1 MGVLYPRLLAEQA
14 RTMHELYRTLEIA
27 ELGRRAGMTHDS
39 SIFAAVGGDR
49 AGIDDL
55 AALRLAVVDL
65 ATGYGFPAESSRDA
79 RRDFDLRVAETLHS
93 GMHMVPAEAAAGDV
107 WAFLA
112 LVLLPDVAYWRYP
125 RPPGDRVLATDI
137 TRHVFGRLWWRAHLV
152 YSGGEVNPYGA
163 LGILGEAAFD
173 QIYARRK
180 ALGASPHLVKAIL
193 RTWADL
199 DLGDLDEREVLRG
212 FLQRLLRLSPFVVFD
227 ALDAE
232 TLDAELRVVVLETVD
247 AVRADR
253 PASGRIG

>member
-14 RTMHELYRTLEIA
+14 KTLHDLYRTLEIA
-27 ELGRRAGMTHDS
+27 ELGRRHSTVHDS

-49 AGIDDL
+49 AGIEDL
-55 AALRLAVVDL
+55 AALRVAVLQL
-65 ATGYGFPAESSRDA
+65 ATTQGFPGESTRDA
-79 RRDFDLRVAETLHS
+79 RRDFDLQVAEFLHS
-93 GMHMVPAEAAAGDV
+93 GMQMVPAEAAAGDV

-125 RPPGDRVLATDI
+125 QPPGDRVLGTDI

-152 YSGGEVNPYGA
+152 YSSDDAAPYGA

-193 RTWADL
+193 RTWAGL
-199 DLGDLDEREVLRG
+199 DLKDLDERDVLRG
-212 FLQRLLRLSPFVVFD
+212 FLQRLLRLSPFMIFD
-227 ALDAE
+227 ALDAV
-232 TLDAELRVVVLETVD
+232 TLDGELRIVALETVD
-247 AVRADR
+247 AIRANR
-253 PASGRIG
+253 PH

>member
-1 MGVLYPRLLAEQA
+1 MAEQA
-14 RTMHELYRTLEIA
+14 RSMHEFYRTLDID
-27 ELGRRAGMTHDS
+27 ELGRRAGTHHDLS
-39 SIFAAVGGDR
+39 VFAAVGGDR
-49 AGIDDL
+49 VGVDDL
-55 AALRLAVVDL
+55 TGLRVGVVEMAAE
-65 ATGYGFPAESSRDA
+65 YGFPGESSRDA

-93 GMHMVPAEAAAGDV
+93 GMNMVPAEAAAGDV

-152 YSGGEVNPYGA
+152 YSGDDRNPFGA
-163 LGILGEAAFD
+163 LSILGEAAFD
-173 QIYARRK
+173 QIYARRR

-199 DLGDLDEREVLRG
+199 DLADLDERVVLRG
-212 FLQRLLRLSPFVVFD
+212 FLQRLLRLSPFVIFD
-227 ALDAE
+227 ALDAAN
-232 TLDAELRVVVLETVD
+232 LDTELRAVALETVD

-253 PASGRIG
+253 PASGRIS